1 MQTPPY
7 RRLLNSVQKLYTEQK
22 LVMLLYIMDNEVC
35 DIDVYQ
41 EFLNKS
47 LNILDLWRSENY
59 SKN

>member
-1 MQTPPY
+1 MQTLPY

-35 DIDVYQ
+35 DIDEYQ

-47 LNILDLWRSENY
+47 LNILDFWRSENY
-59 SKN
+59 S

>member
-1 MQTPPY
+1 MQTLPY

-35 DIDVYQ
+35 DIDEYL

-47 LNILDLWRSENY
+47 LTILDLWRSENY
-59 SKN
+59 S

>member
-1 MQTPPY
+1 MQTLPY

-35 DIDVYQ
+35 DIDEYL
-41 EFLNKS
+41 EFLNKT

-59 SKN
+59 S